1 MTVSVNLEAVY
12 RPSDDVV
19 SREIEGELIL
29 IPVASGIGDLEDEL
43 YSLNETGKAVWRA
56 LDGKKS
62 LRQVAVELAADFAG
76 LPEDIEADVKGLV
89 QELLKRNIV
98 IEVSQG

>member
-89 QELLKRNIV
+89 RELLKRNIV

>member
-98 IEVSQG
+98 IDVSQG

>member
-1 MTVSVNLEAVY
+1 MTVSVDLENVY
-12 RPSDDVV
+12 RPSEDVV

-62 LRQVAVELAADFAG
+62 LRQVAAELAADFAG

-98 IEVSQG
+98 VEVSQG